1 MDYPNAIVKE
11 QDSGHEP
18 RLVTFIVF
26 AYNQEKLIREAVES
40 AFAQTYEPLEI
51 VLSDDCS
58 ADRTF
63 EIMCEMAAAYE
74 GPHTVRVVQN
84 PRNLGVLGH
93 AIARGKDA
101 AGEIVVGA
109 AGDDVSEPE
118 RTAMTVDAFGAG
130 GNVGAVF
137 SWVSVID
144 ESGKIIGSLDEGVV
158 TAAWARGG
166 IYLRDDR
173 RNTTIRGCS
182 AGYRKWVFDVPI
194 TSAASGSAE
203 DAIFSFY
210 VNLLGADII
219 TLKPRL
225 VRYRR
230 HSGSVMNFSHPSA
243 ADNEVK
249 RCRDAKSQIAY
260 LDEITRIAS
269 ELDRVDLLDKAELDR
284 ARTYLRDIVEWPEIS
299 FFQRFSRALTGDYRG
314 EWMPTL
320 KMLTWRMARLWG
332 KYPVYQP
339 KMSLA
344 RLQRRYR

>member
-1 MDYPNAIVKE
+1 MVYPNAIVIE
-11 QDSGHEP
+11 QDPGHEP
-18 RLVTFIVF
+18 RLVTFTVF
-26 AYNQEKLIREAVES
+26 AFNQEKLIREAVES

-58 ADRTF
+58 VDRTF

-84 PRNLGVLGH
+84 LKNLGVLEH
-93 AIARGKDA
+93 AIVRGKDA
-101 AGEIVVGA
+101 AGEIVVVA
-109 AGDDVSEPE
+109 AGDDISEPE
-118 RTAMTVDAFGAG
+118 RTAKLVAAFGAG

-144 ESGKIIGSLDEGVV
+144 ESGKIVGSLDGGVV

-182 AGYRKWVFDVPI
+182 AAYRKWVFDVPV
-194 TSAASGSAE
+194 TAAAGGCAE
-203 DAIFSFY
+203 DGIFSFY
-210 VNLLGADII
+210 VNLRGAEII
-219 TLKPRL
+219 SLTPRL

-260 LDEITRIAS
+260 LDEINRIAS
-269 ELDRVDLLDKAELDR
+269 VLDKGDLLDKAELDR
-284 ARTYLRDIVEWPEIS
+284 ASTYLRDIVEWPEIS
-299 FFQRFSRALTGDYRG
+299 FFQRLSRTLTRDYRG
-314 EWMPTL
+314 EWRPTL
-320 KMLTWRMARLWG
+320 KMLIWRMARLWG
-332 KYPVYQP
+332 QYPVYQP
-339 KMSLA
+339 KMSLS